1 MLSKELVEDANTTS
15 VYIAENGPVNQNNAY
30 FEKTGIIVFEN
41 KSESDILGLCSE
53 AFGCDVILT
62 LKNDFCVSE
71 TQHKQNE
78 HEWKRYNKD
87 TVFVVPSDLSSK
99 TTIQCIPHTLNQE
112 WGKIEDFSLFDNND
126 IVQFNLEPVPGSI
139 VLFSS
144 TTPWIL
150 KEGRVKIYTATRK
163 KKTPHTPMK
172 KTTTTTTTPAP
183 TTPTTSVPSVS
194 SPFEKLRAKHEEIK
208 ARIAK
213 LDPRVWSNKGTNATT
228 VQKYESTIHDD
239 SDKKALKNYAKSL
252 ATLEDR
258 VAAAEKDTTTLPAL
272 LKSLEEIQT
281 ILSDTAKMAP
291 LKSATRTRLL
301 NAYEKLSKTQEN
313 LVGKT
318 KDIADLLTELQ
329 GIEASTTPK
338 TKNSS
343 SSSSK
348 KSVSLQI
355 VVPQIDVDALTPYV
369 IASAD
374 GPSGYQAVIRSYMAD
389 GSKFQTLVQ
398 ASNLPELTSL
408 YEKWVEK
415 RKELSTLHQQNVR
428 SDEPPQPLDV
438 TLYVA
443 YGEALRKIFE
453 DTQQQNNP
461 TTTSAPLGGGRV
473 GGGGGGV
480 EGGGVTN
487 SKAVLKNITCSKCE
501 SRRKPFNGTTMCRD
515 CWKDDH
521 LEPLIESIEQ
531 RADYLSR
538 QVTKEKKQISEG
550 GAMEI
555 DGDNEDGDD
564 DAALDPR
571 GPKEK
576 LYDEYCD
583 INEEI
588 IEATKKFEKPNAS
601 ESTWEKLKTL
611 LTKADALLPTIPG
624 TIVNEEDDENYEDD
638 EDDMDDF
645 LQRSSESSEASEESE
660 PSDPSGSDSF
670 SSSKKNK
677 SKKRNRNEE
686 DDSLAHRTLLMI
698 HRLPVQSIREDLLK
712 EYSKG
717 HYVLVNER
725 LKSLEDIKEI
735 WGVKITEV
743 REKDG
748 VKKKGIPVILHT
760 YFLEENEAAKHA
772 ADFAVDGRSEAET
785 FSKKIEEKD
794 FKKSKKNEEEEED

>member
-41 KSESDILGLCSE
+41 KSEGDILGLCSE

-62 LKNDFCVSE
+62 LKNDLCVSD

-78 HEWKRYNKD
+78 YEWKRYNKD
-87 TVFVVPSDLSSK
+87 TVFVVLSE
-99 TTIQCIPHTLNQE
+99 TVIQCIPHTLNQE
-112 WGKIEDFSLFDNND
+112 WGKIDDFSLFDNND

-172 KTTTTTTTPAP
+172 KTTTTTTPAP
-183 TTPTTSVPSVS
+183 TTPSLTSASAPSVS
-194 SPFEKLRAKHEEIK
+194 SPFEKVRAKHEEIK

-258 VAAAEKDTTTLPAL
+258 VTAAEKDTTTLPAL

-281 ILSDTAKMAP
+281 ILSDTTKMAP

-338 TKNSS
+338 TKKSTNTDTTKSS
-343 SSSSK
+343 SFSSSK
-348 KSVSLQI
+348 KSGSLQI

-461 TTTSAPLGGGRV
+461 TTSAPLGGGVGV
-473 GGGGGGV
+473 GGN
-480 EGGGVTN
+480 TT
-487 SKAVLKNITCSKCE
+487 KTVLKNITCSKCE

-538 QVTKEKKQISEG
+538 QVTKEQEAE
-550 GAMEI
+550 AMEV
-555 DGDNEDGDD
+555 DEDGDQV
-564 DAALDPR
+564 LDSR

-576 LYDEYCD
+576 IYDEYCD
-583 INEEI
+583 ISEKI
-588 IEATKKFEKPNAS
+588 YEAKEKFEKPNAS
-601 ESTWEKLKTL
+601 ESTWEKLKAL
-611 LTKADALLPTIPG
+611 LAKADALLPTIPG
-624 TIVNEEDDENYEDD
+624 TIVNEEDDENYEED
-638 EDDMDDF
+638 EDVDDF
-645 LQRSSESSEASEESE
+645 MQHSSESSEASESSEESV
-660 PSDPSGSDSF
+660 SSSSA
-670 SSSKKNK
+670 SSKKNK
-677 SKKRNRNEE
+677 SKKRDRNEE

-748 VKKKGIPVILHT
+748 IKKKGIPVILHT

-794 FKKSKKNEEEEED
+794 FKKSKKNEEEEEEED

>member
-1 MLSKELVEDANTTS
+1 MLSKELVHDANITS
-15 VYIAENGPVNQNNAY
+15 VYVAENGPVNQNNAY

-41 KSESDILGLCSE
+41 KSESDILELCSE

-62 LKNDFCVSE
+62 LKHDDS
-71 TQHKQNE
+71 QHKQNE

-87 TVFVVPSDLSSK
+87 TVFVVPSDSSSK
-99 TTIQCIPHTLNQE
+99 TVIQCIPHTLKQE
-112 WGKIEDFSLFDNND
+112 WGKIDDFSLFDNND
-126 IVQFNLEPVPGSI
+126 IVQFNFEPVPGSI

-172 KTTTTTTTPAP
+172 KTTTTTTTIP
-183 TTPTTSVPSVS
+183 TTPTTSTSSVLG
-194 SPFEKLRAKHEEIK
+194 PFEKLRAKHEEIK

-213 LDPRVWSNKGTNATT
+213 LDPRVWSNKGANATT

-338 TKNSS
+338 TKKNTNSNS
-343 SSSSK
+343 NTSSSSK
-348 KSVSLQI
+348 KTVSLQI

-453 DTQQQNNP
+453 DTQNQNNP
-461 TTTSAPLGGGRV
+461 QKTTTLTTTNGAGA
-473 GGGGGGV
+473 GV
-480 EGGGVTN
+480 VGGVTN

-588 IEATKKFEKPNAS
+588 IEATKKFESPNAS
-601 ESTWEKLKTL
+601 ESTWEKLKAL

-645 LQRSSESSEASEESE
+645 LQRSSESSEASESSEESA
-660 PSDPSGSDSF
+660 SSSSA
-670 SSSKKNK
+670 SSKKNK
-677 SKKRNRNEE
+677 SKKRDRNEE

-748 VKKKGIPVILHT
+748 IKKKGIPVILHT

-785 FSKKIEEKD
+785 FSKKIEGT
-794 FKKSKKNEEEEED
+794 KKSKKNEEEEEEED